1 MLCLTSQGFFVFTL
15 SSYLSDLQ
23 TTMTKTSSQ
32 QVKQDSREI
41 SSGRGPVREPSFI
54 YDTTVEA
61 FGSEG
66 ASIDDPVNETDL
78 TKSTKRTS
86 DISILTKIASEIDLE
101 PVDPFQA
108 GADSLYLSGDF
119 DTLTEEDT
127 ENSPGEK
134 STSVRVNFEA
144 FDIDRNLRIPLS
156 ESRLELTNETFSSPF
171 INVPDDGVDT
181 KRLSNASMEGE
192 SKISSTPEGES
203 YFLAREESFIKKVH
217 EGELQA
223 MAVEVSDYFSMDSID
238 DDLTVKPLVEHPE
251 AEIEITDLRPGSDL
265 VVRSVNQAPVSSF
278 ETIYDKIALEEMETN
293 TSMTKEELLASLEDK
308 FQGAVELPEY
318 FSSFDDLCQISDM
331 EESLVEEGRRWT
343 APAGTVEAPILE
355 AEEFV
360 VRLQPV
366 AERTSGHWN
375 ELERLLEGQSG
386 REKG

>member
-1 MLCLTSQGFFVFTL
+1 
-15 SSYLSDLQ
+15 
-23 TTMTKTSSQ
+23 MTKTSSQ

-134 STSVRVNFEA
+134 SNSVRVNFEA
-144 FDIDRNLRIPLS
+144 FDVDRNLRIPLS

-192 SKISSTPEGES
+192 AKISSTPEGES
-203 YFLAREESFIKKVH
+203 YFLAREQSFIKKVH
-217 EGELQA
+217 EGELQT
-223 MAVEVSDYFSMDSID
+223 MAVEVSDYFSMESID
-238 DDLTVKPLVEHPE
+238 DDLMVKPLVEHPE

-278 ETIYDKIALEEMETN
+278 ETIYDKIALEELETN

-386 REKG
+386 REKEADSSTKIQ

>member
-1 MLCLTSQGFFVFTL
+1 
-15 SSYLSDLQ
+15 
-23 TTMTKTSSQ
+23 MTKTSSQ

-134 STSVRVNFEA
+134 SNSVRVNFEL

-156 ESRLELTNETFSSPF
+156 ESRLANETFSSPF

-265 VVRSVNQAPVSSF
+265 VVRSVTQAPVSSF